1 MKYEIF
7 GIQFNEIN
15 KKSSEVFEELELGDE
30 LYYITKETYHHEE
43 EGLTFDYKYVL
54 VCVPC
59 DVYTDEFPEG
69 SYEYQL
75 VLVPMANSLHKE
87 KLESVLDMI
96 GCDLEDIDLT
106 NEYELDRI
114 LPDIHSYGLSVN
126 IGDMLVEGEHNI
138 EEVADKTANTID
150 CINSLRG
157 FYIDKVWNAMG
168 STGWTTLKCA
178 VKNSPFF

>member
-54 VCVPC
+54 VCMP
-59 DVYTDEFPEG
+59 TDIFTDKYPLG

-75 VLVPMANSLHKE
+75 VLVPTANSLHKE
-87 KLESVLDMI
+87 KLERVLDMI
-96 GCDLEDIDLT
+96 GCDLEDF
-106 NEYELDRI
+106 NSNVELI
-114 LPDIHSYGLSVN
+114 PDIHSYGLSVN
-126 IGDMLVEGEHNI
+126 IGDMLVEGEHNV

-178 VKNSPFF
+178 INNQPMF